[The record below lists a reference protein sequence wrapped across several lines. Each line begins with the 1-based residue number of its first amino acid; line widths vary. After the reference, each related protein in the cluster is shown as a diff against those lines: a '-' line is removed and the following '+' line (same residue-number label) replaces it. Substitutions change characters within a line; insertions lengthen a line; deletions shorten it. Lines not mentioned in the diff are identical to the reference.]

1 MYQNNTIQEQRLNVY
16 YIILLLLPPF
26 FSCVISLFILFKVK
40 KLKALLFFGF
50 FYIICLTYMYP
61 TYDMMLRFWN
71 IHYADFT
78 SIMEG
83 DPLSYL
89 ASCFSKYLDA
99 YYFFFIYCIAVIIL
113 YYKAIS
119 FNQNNISLFII
130 VLCIFGLTLT
140 NLMNLTYFTFSTVFT
155 LYYMEKYKS
164 KYVLYIPLI
173 FMAYLLHPGILLVFL
188 PSIVLYFL
196 LKNAKYK
203 LAILYIIVYFV
214 FLRILFQSTL
224 AINSNILF
232 LTNIADSFNNYTS
245 EDSVWGKNIRNLG
258 LRGDIFD
265 IIQYVISVLIL
276 YLVIKNIRKINTYI
290 STSFFIIALVTVV
303 NVYGFYTF
311 SERMRIVAI
320 ISSLIIVSLLYI
332 KNLLPNIIRKTL
344 VILIILQFLISNI
357 LFVQPRNE
365 LFINEH
371 TSYDISIRVAYIPSI
386 LLVTNINNFSFSD
399 SYLFNNTNK
408 N

>member
-1 MYQNNTIQEQRLNVY
+1 M
-16 YIILLLLPPF
+16 
-26 FSCVISLFILFKVK
+26 
-40 KLKALLFFGF
+40 
-50 FYIICLTYMYP
+50 
-61 TYDMMLRFWN
+61 
-71 IHYADFT
+71 
-78 SIMEG
+78 
-83 DPLSYL
+83 
-89 ASCFSKYLDA
+89 
-99 YYFFFIYCIAVIIL
+99 
-113 YYKAIS
+113 
-119 FNQNNISLFII
+119 
-130 VLCIFGLTLT
+130 
-140 NLMNLTYFTFSTVFT
+140 
-155 LYYMEKYKS
+155 
-164 KYVLYIPLI
+164 
-173 FMAYLLHPGILLVFL
+173 
-188 PSIVLYFL
+188 
-196 LKNAKYK
+196 
-203 LAILYIIVYFV
+203 
-214 FLRILFQSTL
+214 RILFQSTL

-265 IIQYVISVLIL
+265 IIQYVIFVLIL